1 MAGRRNRN
9 GYQEYRGRS
18 GARPVLLFII
28 VLLAVLLLAGIAFMV
43 FMGDY
48 IKYTPTGMEI
58 DWPWRRDPTQPPQ
71 PSHPGVNVTGDLGVA
86 VVLSGALSGGTAPRP
101 RRPPTPGPTP
111 SWWR

>member
-58 DWPWRRDPTQPPQ
+58 DWPWRRDPTQPPI
-71 PSHPGVNVTGDLGVA
+71 PSDPVVIETEDVVVTVE
-86 VVLSGALSGGTAPRP
+86 
-101 RRPPTPGPTP
+101 PPAGPSPPPPPGPP
-111 SWWR
+111 

>member
-58 DWPWRRDPTQPPQ
+58 DWPWRRDPTQPQ
-71 PSHPGVNVTGDLGVA
+71 RPGGH
-86 VVLSGALSGGTAPRP
+86 
-101 RRPPTPGPTP
+101 
-111 SWWR
+111 